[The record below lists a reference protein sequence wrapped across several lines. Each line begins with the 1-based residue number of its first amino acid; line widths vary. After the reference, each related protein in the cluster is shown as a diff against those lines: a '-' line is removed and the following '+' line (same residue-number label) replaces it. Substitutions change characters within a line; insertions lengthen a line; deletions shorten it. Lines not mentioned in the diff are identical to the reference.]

1 MTIKGDEAMG
11 SHLPAKAAS
20 IDSCCIN
27 TIRTLSMDAIE
38 KAKSGHPGAPMGL
51 APAGY
56 ALWTRVMR
64 HNPGNP
70 SWPNRDRFV
79 LSGGHA
85 SMLLYSLLYLTG
97 YDLSLDDIKNFRQ
110 WGSKTPGHPEYG
122 HTVGVETTTGPLGQG
137 VANAVG
143 MAMAERHLAAR
154 YNQSGFDIVDHYT
167 YVICGD
173 GDLMEGVAV
182 EAISLAGHLGLG
194 RLICIYDN
202 NDITIEGH
210 TGITFTEDV
219 AQSFAACN
227 WQVLNVADGNDPQA
241 IEQALLEAKTET
253 QRPTVIIV
261 RTHIAYGSPNK
272 QDTADAHGAPLGL
285 EEVCLTK
292 EFLGCDKDALFC
304 VPEQVLAHCRLT
316 QQRGQAAEDQWQALF
331 KEYAQAHP
339 ELAQEWI
346 NAISG
351 FLPRDWNQGLPRF
364 SPQDGAV
371 ATRAASGKVLNA
383 LAGRV
388 ANLMGGSADLSPS
401 NKTYLNGLPE
411 FQKDIY
417 EGRNIRFG
425 VREHAM
431 AAIMSGLFLHGGI
444 RPYGGTFLVF
454 ADYMRPAI
462 RVAALMKL
470 PVVYVF
476 THDSIAV
483 GEDGPTHQPV
493 EHLAS
498 LRAIPNLTV
507 IRPCDANET
516 ADAWVQAIKSNN
528 SPTALLLSRQKLPV
542 LDPQQTGGQLAR
554 GGYILSDC
562 SGAPDIL
569 LIGTGAEVHL
579 ALKAQSALAAKGI
592 AARVINMPSWELFEK
607 NSDDYKKQVLP
618 PEVTA
623 RLAIEAGIS
632 MGWERYVG
640 DAGKIVGINGFGA
653 SAPASVV
660 LEKIG
665 FTVDNVVKRAQ
676 AVLTRIKK

>member
-1 MTIKGDEAMG
+1 MD
-11 SHLPAKAAS
+11 SHSPANAAS

-27 TIRTLSMDAIE
+27 TIRTLSMDAVE

-64 HNPGNP
+64 HNPANP

-97 YDLSLDDIKNFRQ
+97 YDLSLVDIRDFRQ

-122 HTVGVETTTGPLGQG
+122 HTPGVETTTGPLGQG
-137 VANAVG
+137 LANAVG

-154 YNQSGFDIVDHYT
+154 YNRPGFDIVDHYT

-173 GDLMEGVAV
+173 GDLMEGVAA
-182 EAISLAGHLGLG
+182 EAVSLAGHLGLG
-194 RLICIYDN
+194 RLICIYDD
-202 NDITIEGH
+202 NDISIEGH
-210 TGITFTEDV
+210 TGITFTENV
-219 AQSFAACN
+219 GRRFEACN
-227 WQVLNVADGNDPQA
+227 WQVLNVPDGNDPEA
-241 IEQALLEAKTET
+241 IEQALLEARTDT
-253 QRPTVIIV
+253 QRPTIIIA
-261 RTHIAYGSPNK
+261 RTHIAYGSPHK
-272 QDTADAHGAPLGL
+272 QDSADAHGAPLGL

-304 VPEQVLAHCRLT
+304 VPEEVLAHCRLT
-316 QQRGQAAEDQWQALF
+316 TQRGQEAEDQWQALF
-331 KEYAQAHP
+331 TEYTQAHP

-351 FLPRDWNQGLPRF
+351 FLPRDWHQELPRF

-383 LAGRV
+383 AAACV
-388 ANLMGGSADLSPS
+388 ANLMGGSADLAPS
-401 NKTYLNGLPE
+401 NKTYLNGQSE
-411 FQKDIY
+411 YQKDSY

-431 AAIMSGLFLHGGI
+431 AAIMSGMFLHGGI

-462 RVAALMKL
+462 RMAALMKL
-470 PVVYVF
+470 PVIYVF

-516 ADAWVQAIKSNN
+516 TDAWIQAIHSNN
-528 SPTALLLSRQKLPV
+528 SPTALLFSRQKLPV
-542 LDPQQTGGQLAR
+542 LDPQQTGGRLAR

-562 SGAPDIL
+562 DETPDIL
-569 LIGTGAEVHL
+569 MMATGAEVHL
-579 ALKAQSALAAKGI
+579 ALKAQAGLAAKGV
-592 AARVINMPSWELFEK
+592 AARVVNMPSWELFEK
-607 NSDDYKKQVLP
+607 NSDDYKKEVLP
-618 PEVTA
+618 PQVTA
-623 RLAIEAGIS
+623 RLAIEAGIP

-640 DAGKIVGINGFGA
+640 LSGRVIGMTGFGA
-653 SAPASVV
+653 SAPGSVV
-660 LEKIG
+660 LEKFG
-665 FTVDNVVKRAQ
+665 FTVDHVVEQ
-676 AVLTRIKK
+676 ALEVLKKV